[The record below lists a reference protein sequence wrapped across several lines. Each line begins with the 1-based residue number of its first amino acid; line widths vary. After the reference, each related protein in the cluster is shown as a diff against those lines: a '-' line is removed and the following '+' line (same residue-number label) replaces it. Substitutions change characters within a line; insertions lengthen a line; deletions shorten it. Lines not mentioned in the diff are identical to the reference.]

1 MYQISRS
8 INQNQ
13 KMRECIVI
21 YCYKFQI
28 IRFKSYICIINGFCT
43 FGKLAKLGS
52 GNIQSACNEVKKTL
66 FESNVVVFDD
76 GFT

>member
-21 YCYKFQI
+21 YCNKFQI
-28 IRFKSYICIINGFCT
+28 IRFKYICIINGFCT
-43 FGKLAKLGS
+43 FVKLAKLGS